1 MIRYEKEI
9 KCGFNKLIDFV
20 LYKNKNGIFTLIYND
35 KSIKAEFLT
44 LFETD
49 NGFYFEEDDPVMK
62 NLMQSILKIQK
73 QVKNF

>member
-49 NGFYFEEDDPVMK
+49 NGFVLKKMTPVMK
-62 NLMQSILKIQK
+62 NLMQSILKI
-73 QVKNF
+73 